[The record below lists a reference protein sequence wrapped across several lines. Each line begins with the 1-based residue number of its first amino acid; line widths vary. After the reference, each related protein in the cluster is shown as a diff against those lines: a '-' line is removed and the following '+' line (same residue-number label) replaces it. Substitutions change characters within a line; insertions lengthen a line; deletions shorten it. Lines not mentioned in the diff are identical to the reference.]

1 MAEGLDLRKYIDELR
16 SLGELREVEGADWN
30 LEIGA
35 LTELVG
41 EREGPALLFDKIKD
55 CSPGYRV
62 LSLFLNNSKHI
73 NKIFGFPAGQS
84 TLELLRAVKTKFVG
98 VKPLVPVEVADG
110 PVLENVWEGAD
121 IDLLKFPVP
130 WWHEGDG
137 GRYLGTAC
145 MLIMRDPIG
154 DWVNV
159 GTYRLQVH
167 DRNTLGSHISP
178 GHHGRLIRENYWAKG
193 ESCPVVAVFGIH
205 PLIWLPSIFAYPWGA
220 PELDIA
226 GGLAGAPV
234 KVIKGKYAGLP
245 IPFNAEIA
253 IEGECPPPE
262 VESRP
267 EGPFGEWPG
276 YYASGE
282 KMNPVIRVKRVMFRN
297 NPIIMGAPPLKP
309 PASEVSTF
317 FFRSAGVWQDL
328 EDMGIPGIKGVWHLR
343 SGGGRYF
350 IVISLEQRYAGH
362 AKQVA
367 TAAMSSPESAY
378 HGRFTIVVDD
388 DIDPTNEGDVLWAV
402 ATRCDPANDIDIIRD
417 CWSTPLDPTLTPEK
431 RREGNYTN
439 SRAII
444 NACRPFH
451 WKDQYPKVNR
461 ASEELRGK
469 TLEKW
474 PELFASL

>member
-1 MAEGLDLRKYIDELR
+1 MDLRQYLAEIDNIGGLR
-16 SLGELREVEGADWN
+16 KVEGADWN

-35 LTELVG
+35 LTEMVG
-41 EREGPALLFDKIKD
+41 EKDGPALLFDNIKD
-55 CSPGYRV
+55 YQAGYRV
-62 LSLFLNNSKHI
+62 LTNFLNNSKHV
-73 NKIFGFPAGQS
+73 NKAFCFPGEQP
-84 TLELLRAVKTKFVG
+84 TLELLRAVKEKFAR
-98 VKPLVPVEVADG
+98 VKPLAPLEVADG
-110 PVLENVWEGAD
+110 PVLENVEEGD
-121 IDLLKFPVP
+121 DVDLLKFPVP

-137 GRYLGTAC
+137 GRYLGTGC
-145 MLIMRDPIG
+145 LLIMRDPVG
-154 DWVNV
+154 NWVNA
-159 GTYRLQVH
+159 GTYRLQLH

-205 PLIWLPSIFAYPWGA
+205 PLTWIPSMLAYPWGT
-220 PELDIA
+220 PELDLA

-234 KVIKGKYAGLP
+234 KVIKGKFTGLP
-245 IPFNAEIA
+245 IPYDAEIA

-282 KMNPVIRVKRVMFRN
+282 KINPVIRVKRLMYRN

-309 PASEVSTF
+309 PASGVSTY
-317 FFRSAGVWQDL
+317 FFRSASVWEDL
-328 EDMGIPGIKGVWHLR
+328 ERMGIPGIKGVWHLR
-343 SGGGRYF
+343 GGAGRYF
-350 IVISLEQRYAGH
+350 TVISIEQRYAGH

-367 TAAMSSPESAY
+367 TAAMSSPEGAY
-378 HGRFTIVVDD
+378 HGRFIIVVDD

-402 ATRCDPANDIDIIRD
+402 ATRCDPAADIDIIRD
-417 CWSTPLDPTLTPEK
+417 CWSTPLDPTITPEK
-431 RREGNYTN
+431 RKAGNFTN

-451 WKDQYPKVNR
+451 WKDQYPRVNR
-461 ASEELRGK
+461 ASNELRAK
-469 TLEKW
+469 TQEKW
-474 PELFASL
+474 KELFSSL

>member
-1 MAEGLDLRKYIDELR
+1 MDLRKYIEEIK
-16 SLGELREVEGADWN
+16 GVGALRELEGADWN

-35 LTELVG
+35 LTEMVG
-41 EREGPALLFDKIKD
+41 EKDGPALLFDKIIGYPK
-55 CSPGYRV
+55 GYRV
-62 LSLFLNNSKHI
+62 LTNFLKNSKHI
-73 NKIFGFPAGQS
+73 NKVFGFPAEQP
-84 TLELLRAVKTKFVG
+84 TLELVRAVKEKFARI
-98 VKPLVPVEVADG
+98 KPVAPVEVADG
-110 PVLENVWEGAD
+110 PVLENIQDGDAV
-121 IDLLKFPVP
+121 DLLKFPTP

-145 MLIMRDPIG
+145 MIIMKDPV
-154 DWVNV
+154 DNWVNV
-159 GTYRLQVH
+159 GTYRLQLH

-178 GHHGRLIRENYWAKG
+178 GHQGRLIRENYWRQGK
-193 ESCPVVAVFGIH
+193 SCPVAVVFGIH
-205 PLIWLPSIFAYPWGA
+205 PLVWIPSTIASPWGTS
-220 PELDIA
+220 ELEIA
-226 GGLAGAPV
+226 GGLAGKPI
-234 KVIKGKYAGLP
+234 KVVKGKLTGLP
-245 IPFNAEIA
+245 IPYNAEIA

-282 KMNPVIRVKRVMFRN
+282 RMNPVIKVKRVMHRN
-297 NPIIMGAPPLKP
+297 DPIIVGAPPQKP
-309 PASEVSTF
+309 PAAANSAYF
-317 FFRSAGVWQDL
+317 FCSVNLWQDL

-343 SGGGRYF
+343 GGGSRF
-350 IVISLEQRYAGH
+350 FTVVSIEQRYAGH

-367 TAAMSSPESAY
+367 TAVMSSPEGAY

-402 ATRCDPANDIDIIRD
+402 ATRCDPATDIDIVRD

-431 RREGNYTN
+431 RKAGNFTN

-444 NACRPFH
+444 NACRPYH

-461 ASEELRGK
+461 ASDELREK
-469 TLEKW
+469 TERKW
-474 PELFASL
+474 KELFSSL